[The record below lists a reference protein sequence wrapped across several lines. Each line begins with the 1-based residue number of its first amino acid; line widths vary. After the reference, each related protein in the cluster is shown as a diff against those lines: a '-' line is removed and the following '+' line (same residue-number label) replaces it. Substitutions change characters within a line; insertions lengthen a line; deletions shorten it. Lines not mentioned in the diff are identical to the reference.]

1 MPIDRTIAAPR
12 TGAAPLALAALA
24 AGLAL
29 AGCDKTESAGPD
41 ANASATNDTVVID
54 DEPHD
59 IAMAGKDDIAVYSPD
74 DMRGYLSGNDTIGR
88 RFELDRVTFASGSA
102 SLDAAARAQI
112 ADVANVLKDFPG
124 AAITVSA
131 FADPEGTVED
141 NRKLAA
147 DRALAVQQALGAN
160 GIPDTAVHT
169 LIGGEIGTTVTRA
182 KRRVEFMVERR

>member
-1 MPIDRTIAAPR
+1 MPIDYDTVILARRAL
-12 TGAAPLALAALA
+12 PLALVACLA
-24 AGLAL
+24 I
-29 AGCDKTESAGPD
+29 AGCDSQTAANPPD
-41 ANASATNDTVVID
+41 NAAATNETVVID
-54 DEPHD
+54 DQPHD
-59 IAMAGKDDIAVYSPD
+59 IAMTGKDDIAVYSPD
-74 DMRGYLSGNDTIGR
+74 AMRSYLAGDAVVGR

-102 SLDAAARAQI
+102 TLEAAAKAQI
-112 ADVANVLKDFPG
+112 ADVAKVLKDFPT

-147 DRALAVQQALGAN
+147 DRALAVQQALAAE

-169 LIGGEIGTTVTRA
+169 LIGGEIGTSVTRA